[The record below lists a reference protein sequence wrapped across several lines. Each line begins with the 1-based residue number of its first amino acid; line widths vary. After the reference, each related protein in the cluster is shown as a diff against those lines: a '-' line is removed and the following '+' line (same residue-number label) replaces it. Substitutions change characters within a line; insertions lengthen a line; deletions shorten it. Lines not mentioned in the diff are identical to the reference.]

1 MSYFRNLLIVGVVL
15 VTTTVTSFALKA
27 EYRFEHD
34 NKPQLLNEDK

>member
-1 MSYFRNLLIVGVVL
+1 MKEILLSINGRII
-15 VTTTVTSFALKA
+15 LKDGIEQT